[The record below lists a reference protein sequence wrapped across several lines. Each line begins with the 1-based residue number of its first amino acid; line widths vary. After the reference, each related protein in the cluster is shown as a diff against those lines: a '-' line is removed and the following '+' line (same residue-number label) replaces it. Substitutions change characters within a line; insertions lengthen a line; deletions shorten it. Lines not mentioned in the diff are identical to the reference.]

1 MKKISTLSLA
11 LLVASS
17 VYAVEPTV
25 IQVSETSGDLK
36 TSEAQ
41 VVKVVKAAE
50 ASNADAMLRSKF
62 DMQAKAP
69 SRADGGDVTVQY
81 GFPTG
86 SLFNYPTFSVAGEP
100 GHLLASPT
108 FVSLPAFA
116 DVTYPNNSFKL
127 ENGKP
132 VRARDLNYVWTF
144 GEGENAYDEESSYSL
159 TIQSYP
165 GVYCY
170 PYGQA
175 VPVLSLDGKT
185 FQLGQEGQTESGQ
198 TQFFPSWIVAGG
210 APYVSQ
216 EQIDRW
222 NNNPQTSTWS
232 DFDAAF
238 KLIDMGV
245 EGVESYY
252 NEGAFML
259 GFSQKSDAVN
269 RTWEEVLGQSLE
281 EGEMDHVSDVKL
293 GGLGMLIADPGQ
305 VWSVSEVSAYFSC
318 YLEAGATFDICF
330 YALNSDNTPNFDKEI
345 LKYTYEAEAKVGTL
359 SKNANLEVNIPFI
372 TVDEYGDELSYKAI
386 DGGMFMVI
394 NNFNDNV
401 KKLCPTMAGYPYN
414 NSGTV
419 VNNYLYNTLFALVDC
434 QYDGADKSYVVDNPY
449 IFGDEAKNEWTLPVG
464 FNIMLKAE
472 YPYLQ
477 ADSYASNETE
487 GWVATEEGVSE
498 FEMSIKSAADTR
510 IYRVLCPASLEN
522 VVISGPNGTEIPEWL
537 TVSAEAGND
546 YFEGLQSNM
555 DVRAFVIQFA
565 LTDGAT
571 PSGTEIYVSYK
582 GHTNI
587 FKVNPEL
594 SGIEGVVDNGAETVA
609 SEYYDLQGRKL
620 YNEPANGLF
629 IRKDIK
635 ADGSVKSVKV
645 VK

>member
-1 MKKISTLSLA
+1 MKKISTLSLS

-17 VYAVEPTV
+17 VYAVEPV
-25 IQVSETSGDLK
+25 ANQISESSVDLM

-41 VVKVVKAAE
+41 VAKAVNAGV
-50 ASNADAMLRSKF
+50 ASNADLMLRSKF
-62 DMQAKAP
+62 DARAKAP
-69 SRADGGDVTVQY
+69 SRADGGEVTVQY

-86 SLFNYPTFSVAGEP
+86 ALFNYPTFSVAGQP
-100 GHLLASPT
+100 GSLLASPT
-108 FVSLPAFA
+108 FVSLPAYA

-127 ENGKP
+127 VDGKP
-132 VRARDLNYVWTF
+132 ARAKDLNYVWTF
-144 GEGENAYDEESSYSL
+144 GEGDNAYNEESSYSL

-165 GVYCY
+165 GLYCF

-175 VPVLSLDGKT
+175 VPVLSLDGNT
-185 FQLGQEGQTESGQ
+185 FQLGQEGQTTTGQ
-198 TQFFPSWIVAGG
+198 TSFFPNWVVTGGG
-210 APYVSQ
+210 AYVSQ

-222 NNNPQTSTWS
+222 ESNPQTSTWS

-245 EGVESYY
+245 EGAASYY
-252 NEGAFML
+252 NEGSFML
-259 GFSQKSDAVN
+259 GFGSKSASVN
-269 RTWEEVLGQSLE
+269 KDWESVLGSDLE

-293 GGLGMLIADPGQ
+293 SGLGMLIANPGQ
-305 VWSVSEVSAYFSC
+305 AWSVSEISTYFSC

-330 YALNSDNTPNFDKEI
+330 YALNADNTPNFDKEI
-345 LKYTYEAEAKVGTL
+345 LKYTYEAEAKIGTL
-359 SKNANLEVNIPFI
+359 SKNGSLEVNVPFT
-372 TVDEYGDELSYKAI
+372 TVDEYGDELSYKTI
-386 DGGMFMVI
+386 DGGMFMAI
-394 NNFNDNV
+394 NNCNDKV
-401 KKLCPTMAGYPYN
+401 KKLCPTMAGYPYTRG
-414 NSGTV
+414 GTV
-419 VNNYLYNTLFALVDC
+419 INNYLYNTLFALVDC
-434 QYDGADKSYVVDNPY
+434 KYDGADKLYVVDNPY
-449 IFGDEAKNEWTLPVG
+449 IFGDEANDEWTLPVG

-477 ADSYASNETE
+477 ADSYFSSADG
-487 GWVATEEGVSE
+487 GWVATEEGATE
-498 FEMSIKSAADTR
+498 FELSVKSAADAR
-510 IYRVLCPASLEN
+510 IYRILCPSSLEN
-522 VVISGPNGTEIPEWL
+522 VEISGPNGTEIPEWL
-537 TVSAEAGND
+537 AVGVEAGND
-546 YFEGLQSNM
+546 FFTGLQANM

-594 SGIEGVVDNGAETVA
+594 SGIEGVVDNGVETVA